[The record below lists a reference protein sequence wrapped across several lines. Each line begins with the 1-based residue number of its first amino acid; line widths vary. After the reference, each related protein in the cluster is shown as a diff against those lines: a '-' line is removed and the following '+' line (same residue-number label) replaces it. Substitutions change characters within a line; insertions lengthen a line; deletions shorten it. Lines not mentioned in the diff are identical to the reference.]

1 MVQSTAE
8 GFQRR
13 TVNECVTWITVCVK
27 GYFFCML
34 IFFRLYCMV
43 IRTLSVAVIFSSS
56 QGSLRNDKVGLLCFV
71 GVFFTT
77 LYSSEKITIRVV
89 SSQMRLTSRM
99 SNMSARSQNHCLRVQ
114 LDCFGK
120 SELYFY
126 TVIINIITPHIQFKF
141 YFLQFKSQQTFF
153 PIYYRMLFIM

>member
-1 MVQSTAE
+1 MCDLDNCLCE
-8 GFQRR
+8 RLL
-13 TVNECVTWITVCVK
+13 
-27 GYFFCML
+27 FCML

-43 IRTLSVAVIFSSS
+43 IRTLPVAVIFSSS

-71 GVFFTT
+71 GVFFFFFTS

-89 SSQMRLTSRM
+89 SSQMRLTSIM
-99 SNMSARSQNHCLRVQ
+99 SNMSASSQNHCLRVQ

>member
-1 MVQSTAE
+1 
-8 GFQRR
+8 
-13 TVNECVTWITVCVK
+13 
-27 GYFFCML
+27 
-34 IFFRLYCMV
+34 
-43 IRTLSVAVIFSSS
+43 
-56 QGSLRNDKVGLLCFV
+56 
-71 GVFFTT
+71 
-77 LYSSEKITIRVV
+77 
-89 SSQMRLTSRM
+89 MRLTSIM
-99 SNMSARSQNHCLRVQ
+99 SNMSASSQNHCLRVQ